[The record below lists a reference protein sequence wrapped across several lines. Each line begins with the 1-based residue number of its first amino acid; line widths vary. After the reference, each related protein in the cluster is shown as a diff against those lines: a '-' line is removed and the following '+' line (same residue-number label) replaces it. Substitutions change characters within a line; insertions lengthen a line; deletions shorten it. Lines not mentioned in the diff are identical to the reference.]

1 MHLAWKGQTVK
12 NEKRN
17 PILKLGDHIKGLFKN
32 PDRRKV
38 KDRIMGDNGYWFE
51 SEIKKNKHVD
61 RISRISSIDEYLRR
75 EHAILARPNF
85 EFKGKTFE
93 TAKIILQT
101 LKNIIRF
108 HTGYICSNPVSL
120 TGDKELVSFLN
131 KVYKKGSYNKTD
143 MEVAK
148 ELVSYGDA
156 FEYVYLDDNDIIR
169 SKIIRNKDSYP
180 VYDGHGTYIS
190 FIEYWKDE
198 ETREDNYVIYYPD
211 RVEVYENQKLVDTKV
226 NLTGLPIWYSAM
238 DKSRYDKFGDP
249 FILDLIPLMD
259 TIENLLSK
267 LDDAVTTL
275 SLNPLGVV
283 SGQRIDSSIPN
294 NIVGTVL
301 NLEDGSDFKY
311 ASADMDRDSIKL
323 ELDYI
328 IQQFFSVACVPS
340 SILGQS
346 NVSNVSETSITMLY
360 QQTDNF
366 CKQYIASMQEGF
378 AKRLE
383 YMRKLLEI
391 KGITITDEVFDS
403 ISVSFN
409 VNRPVDNKSDMEN
422 MKMQHECGAM
432 SKQTIIDRSPYT
444 ENTAL
449 ELERIEA
456 ERIKDEQNA
465 SGNASETD
473 RADADTGKNDKLEN
487 NIDDKVD

>member
-1 MHLAWKGQTVK
+1 M
-12 NEKRN
+12 
-17 PILKLGDHIKGLFKN
+17 
-32 PDRRKV
+32 
-38 KDRIMGDNGYWFE
+38 
-51 SEIKKNKHVD
+51 
-61 RISRISSIDEYLRR
+61 
-75 EHAILARPNF
+75 
-85 EFKGKTFE
+85 
-93 TAKIILQT
+93 
-101 LKNIIRF
+101 
-108 HTGYICSNPVSL
+108 
-120 TGDKELVSFLN
+120 
-131 KVYKKGSYNKTD
+131 YKKGGYNKTD

-148 ELVSYGDA
+148 DLISYGDC
-156 FEYVYLDDNDIIR
+156 FEYMYLDENDNIR

-180 VYDGHGTYIS
+180 IYDGHGTYIN
-190 FIEYWKDE
+190 FVEYWKDE
-198 ETREDNYVIYYPD
+198 DSREDHYVVYYPD
-211 RVEVYENQKLVDTKV
+211 RVEIYENQKLTDTKV

-283 SGQRIDSSIPN
+283 TGQRIDSSIPN

-328 IQQFFSVACVPS
+328 IQQFYACACVPS

-378 AKRLE
+378 TKRLE
-383 YMRKLLEI
+383 YIRKLLEI

-403 ISVSFN
+403 ISISFN

-422 MKMQHECGAM
+422 MKMQ
-432 SKQTIIDRSPYT
+432 R
-444 ENTAL
+444 
-449 ELERIEA
+449 
-456 ERIKDEQNA
+456 
-465 SGNASETD
+465 
-473 RADADTGKNDKLEN
+473 
-487 NIDDKVD
+487 